1 MTSIFLSIIAAIL
14 AMTVT
19 LSVLTSRAIRDE
31 QRSYRTPFDGLD
43 AHAKRD
49 AQPAYRT
56 PFYGFTAPAR
66 TAELFWLD
74 DHRPA
79 PQEHAEQAPRRAA

>member
-1 MTSIFLSIIAAIL
+1 MTSIFLAIIAAIL

-31 QRSYRTPFDGLD
+31 RRSYRTPFDGLG
-43 AHAKRD
+43 ARPTRD

-74 DHRPA
+74 DRRA
-79 PQEHAEQAPRRAA
+79 AAREHAEQAPRRAA